1 MKQHVEKVSGVLHPF
16 LEGTVGMESPRAGAQ
31 QSWLCHKA
39 IPIAVTPVGSS
50 LCSAA
55 PHCCE
60 PTGQKAQQ
68 LSECKWDTALLT
80 WMGQQPQCRASTAG
94 LGLMGSNV
102 VMPVSVRPVRDVTL
116 HGMPSGQLLGAGGC
130 TVQGCSP
137 AGGAQQA
144 GSTAPVHL

>member
-1 MKQHVEKVSGVLHPF
+1 MG
-16 LEGTVGMESPRAGAQ
+16 SPRAGAE

-68 LSECKWDTALLT
+68 LTECKWDTALLT
-80 WMGQQPQCRASTAG
+80 GMGQQPSAG
-94 LGLMGSNV
+94 
-102 VMPVSVRPVRDVTL
+102 
-116 HGMPSGQLLGAGGC
+116 
-130 TVQGCSP
+130 P
-137 AGGAQQA
+137 ALRG
-144 GSTAPVHL
+144 